1 MAPTPEPRC
10 VLVGVDG
17 SPNSIAALRR
27 AAVET
32 VRRHALLDVVNVV
45 PDTLEP
51 AQIAAARSLLN
62 DMVVSVLGNEGRF
75 PIRQRVVS
83 GEPGDVLPE
92 LATHS
97 ELLVIG
103 TRIHSEHGDPLGGD
117 TVPDVLRHSP
127 CEVVICAG
135 QPTAPSTTGS

>member
-32 VRRHALLDVVNVV
+32 VRRHAMLDIVCVV
-45 PDTLEP
+45 PDALDHGQAE
-51 AQIAAARSLLN
+51 AARGRLN
-62 DMVVSVLGNEGRF
+62 DMVVSVLGDETRF
-75 PIRQRVVS
+75 PIRQRMVS
-83 GEPGDVLPE
+83 GEAGDVLPE

-103 TRIHSEHGDPLGGD
+103 ARVNSEHGAPLSGD
-117 TVPDVLRHSP
+117 IVPDVLRHSP

-135 QPTAPSTTGS
+135 QPGQSMSTS